1 MISVLVADDHRLV
14 RRGIKEILGMAEDIA
29 VIGECAS
36 ADEIVEA
43 LHREMPDV
51 LMLDMVMPG
60 LSGVEL
66 IKHLVKE
73 YRKIRILVLSMHNE
87 GQFVARALREGAR
100 GYVTKDADPD
110 ILIQAVRKV
119 AAEGKFIDPA
129 LVEAMVF
136 EMPDAEQEPD
146 DKLTEREL
154 QVLRLVVAGKS
165 LNAIAEEL
173 HLSPK
178 TISSHKM
185 RIMLKLDVDN
195 NADLVR
201 YALRHDIADKQ
212 DD

>member
-1 MISVLVADDHRLV
+1 MISVLVADDHRMV
-14 RRGIKEILGMAEDIA
+14 RRGIKEILGLADDIA

-36 ADEIVEA
+36 GDEVMEE
-43 LHREMPDV
+43 LRQRMPDV
-51 LMLDMVMPG
+51 LILDMLMPG

-73 YRKIRILVLSMHNE
+73 FRQIRILVLSMHNE
-87 GQFVARALREGAR
+87 GQFVARAIREGAR

-110 ILIQAVRKV
+110 ILVQAVRKI
-119 AAEGKFIDPA
+119 ADNGKFIDPA

-136 EMPDAEQEPD
+136 EMPDAEQGPD
-146 DKLTEREL
+146 DKLTDREL
-154 QVLRLVVAGKS
+154 QVLRLVVEGKS
-165 LNAIAEEL
+165 LNTIAEEL

-185 RIMLKLDVDN
+185 RIMVKLGVNN

-201 YALRHDIADKQ
+201 YTLRHDITDKRG
-212 DD
+212 D

>member
-66 IKHLVKE
+66 IKYLVKE
-73 YRKIRILVLSMHNE
+73 YRQIRILVLSMHNE

-110 ILIQAVRKV
+110 ILLQAVRKI
-119 AAEGKFIDPA
+119 AAEGKFVDPA
-129 LVEAMVF
+129 LVEAMLF
-136 EMPDAEQEPD
+136 EMPGTEQTSDEI
-146 DKLTEREL
+146 LTEREL
-154 QVLRLVVAGKS
+154 QVLRRVVEGKS
-165 LNAIAEEL
+165 LNTIAEEL

-185 RIMLKLDVDN
+185 RIMLKLGVNN